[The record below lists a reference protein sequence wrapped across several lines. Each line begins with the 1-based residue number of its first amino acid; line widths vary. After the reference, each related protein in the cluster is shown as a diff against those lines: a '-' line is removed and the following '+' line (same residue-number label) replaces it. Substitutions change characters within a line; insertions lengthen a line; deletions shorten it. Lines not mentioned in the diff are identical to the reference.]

1 MDEQT
6 YWDNA
11 YAEMLGKYG
20 DDPHVKAVSQM
31 IEQGDAVRQKMVKL
45 RNNLLL
51 KLHFKDTNNG

>member
-1 MDEQT
+1 
-6 YWDNA
+6 
-11 YAEMLGKYG
+11 
-20 DDPHVKAVSQM
+20 VKAVSQM